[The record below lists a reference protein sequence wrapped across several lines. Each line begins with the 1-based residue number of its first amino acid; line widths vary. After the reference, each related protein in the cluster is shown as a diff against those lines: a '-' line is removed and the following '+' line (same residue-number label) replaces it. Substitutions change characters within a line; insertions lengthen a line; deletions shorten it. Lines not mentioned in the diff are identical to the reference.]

1 MNSKEEETNSEATN
15 LKNESS
21 IKKNKDSDCINEQT
35 EENKLNEKPTTI
47 EDEYKFG
54 WSSYAETT
62 NGRFAMI
69 GFIAIILIELF
80 SQQSF
85 LKWSGI
91 L

>member
-1 MNSKEEETNSEATN
+1 MNSKEEQTNSEVTN
-15 LKNESS
+15 L
-21 IKKNKDSDCINEQT
+21 DSEISKEEEKVGNYINENT
-35 EENKLNEKPTTI
+35 GDNNLDEKSKNI

-54 WSSYAETT
+54 WSSYSEIT

-69 GFIAIILIELF
+69 GFLAIILIELF

-85 LKWSGI
+85 LKWAGI

>member
-1 MNSKEEETNSEATN
+1 MNSKEEQTNSEVTN
-15 LKNESS
+15 LDSESF
-21 IKKNKDSDCINEQT
+21 KEEQKVGNDINENT
-35 EENKLNEKPTTI
+35 RDNKLVEKSKNI

-54 WSSYAETT
+54 WNSYSEIT

-69 GFIAIILIELF
+69 GFLAIILIELF

-85 LKWSGI
+85 LKWAGI